1 MVTMTDPKVLAHPIL
16 AVCTEVRRGY
26 WAALHV
32 HPLPHRQPVRRAC
45 TALATQDSRP
55 SEDIIMDLALLVPR
69 CVGLLSD
76 VQARAVATSVCF
88 VVDVLCHSSGCPQ
101 RVSWLATS
109 NHTTCTQKDNGN
121 HVIGRVLNGS
131 WAHVLCQTI
140 RHQLPRHTIT
150 LLHACSYGSVSR
162 YLQCVACQ

>member
-1 MVTMTDPKVLAHPIL
+1 MTDPKVLAHPIL
-16 AVCTEVRRGY
+16 AVSTEVRRGY

-32 HPLPHRQPVRRAC
+32 HPHRQPVRRAC